1 MEEKNILETLSL
13 NNNWKSNL
21 TEKNKIGEGGQAVV
35 YLFLNGK
42 GSEIVVKIVQIEEEK
57 DLQELIILK
66 SLDHPN
72 IIKFYGF
79 LRENQT
85 LYIFM
90 EYATGGTLKSLYK
103 KYGKFTEKQIQS
115 FSKQILSFLLYLN

>member
-1 MEEKNILETLSL
+1 MNHRFIGSLWTTPVIEILL
-13 NNNWKSNL
+13 
-21 TEKNKIGEGGQAVV
+21 
-35 YLFLNGK
+35 
-42 GSEIVVKIVQIEEEK
+42 KIVQIEEEK

-79 LRENQT
+79 LRENQI